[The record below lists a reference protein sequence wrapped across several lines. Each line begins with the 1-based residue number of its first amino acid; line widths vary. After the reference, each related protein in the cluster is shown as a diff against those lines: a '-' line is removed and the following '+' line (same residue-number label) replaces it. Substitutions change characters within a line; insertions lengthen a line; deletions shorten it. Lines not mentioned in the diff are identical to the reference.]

1 MTGKTKTL
9 DRCLPPEPHVLAD
22 AVPEALKQF
31 LRPVTAT
38 QEAVLGAAVE
48 KAACTIHRGTKA
60 EILKMLHHSPVPE
73 VRAAK
78 ASWVTVTQRRIV
90 IRMPLRQAKG
100 EARFV
105 LDRKAAAATLRR
117 LWKKHGTMIVGA
129 LMGYVKP

>member
-1 MTGKTKTL
+1 MLLRKVRRLTSLQPGMT
-9 DRCLPPEPHVLAD
+9 AD
-22 AVPEALKQF
+22 EFFEYEFKYA
-31 LRPVTAT
+31 
-38 QEAVLGAAVE
+38 
-48 KAACTIHRGTKA
+48 GTNVSVYSVDKPA
-60 EILKMLHHSPVPE
+60 PQTPCEHLKMLHHSPVPE